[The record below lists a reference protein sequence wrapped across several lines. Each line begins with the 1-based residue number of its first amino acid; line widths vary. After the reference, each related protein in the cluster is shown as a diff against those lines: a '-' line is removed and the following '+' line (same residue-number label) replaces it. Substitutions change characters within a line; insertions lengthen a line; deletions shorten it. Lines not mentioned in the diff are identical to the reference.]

1 MTYEHSAALGA
12 FGNAFL
18 QALGAMGLELALQIY
33 SGATMKGEE
42 KSKQDDNGWS
52 PKRPPRGHDCKW
64 PTVVLEVAVSESQSK
79 LQSAVR
85 FWLRE
90 GQGKVK
96 VVFTL
101 AVDRQSPNITIE
113 KWETKGGQE
122 GCTQQVTRFGDSKG
136 ERYWIPWRWP
146 ERNCYSNLACSG
158 IWCLNSPRR
167 SLWLYVSGFQL
178 KWKI

>member
-136 ERYWIPWRWP
+136 ERYWIP
-146 ERNCYSNLACSG
+146 
-158 IWCLNSPRR
+158 
-167 SLWLYVSGFQL
+167 
-178 KWKI
+178 